1 MGSPANLTLGPQVST
16 VTSAIETTLNCAA
29 SSSAAAT
36 EAGHGV
42 EEVQNLAVYL
52 RQLQEERGKIEAFKR
67 ELPLCMQLL
76 DAGMAYHIQ
85 NLAHFRRTSRKISC
99 SSMFANW
106 ISRNSQGDT

>member
-29 SSSAAAT
+29 SSSAAAAA
-36 EAGHGV
+36 EAGHRV
-42 EEVQNLAVYL
+42 EEAQNLAVYL

-76 DAGMAYHIQ
+76 DAGTACHIQ
-85 NLAHFRRTSRKISC
+85 NLHAFG
-99 SSMFANW
+99 ALY
-106 ISRNSQGDT
+106 